1 MGNSQ
6 LDLGPAV
13 TAATSVITRYY
24 SDLSWIEGAAEQ
36 QLSQLLDVEGVD
48 AVAAFPDLHPGKF
61 GPVGVAIRSNRIHP
75 AYVGNDIG
83 CGMALFRLTMPER
96 KLNIEKTAKRLRQL
110 ASDDWD
116 AASDYL
122 TAAGLPPSLYP
133 FSLGTVGGGNHFCE
147 VLGVEEAD
155 ESFSGR
161 KGDLYLL
168 VHSGSRGLG
177 EATFSDLEESGHLGM
192 LPGSPSAVAYL
203 AGHDL
208 CVRWATL
215 NRQAIADRAAELI
228 GCDASLVADV
238 PHNLISYEE
247 NRFVHRKGA
256 ALARPGD
263 IVPVAGSRD
272 SLSFVVAAKDEVAK
286 AFNAL
291 SHGAGRKYDRATMR
305 HRLGAT
311 KAEREALV
319 RNAWGGRAIVE
330 DRNLLLEEAG
340 AAYKSSVHVVD
351 ELVKH
356 GLVEKQA
363 ALKPLVTFK
372 RADLHQEDHTAKDK
386 LLLDR
391 RKQRKSKHD

>member
-1 MGNSQ
+1 MGNIQ
-6 LDLGPAV
+6 LDCGPAV
-13 TAATSVITRYY
+13 TAASSVITRYY
-24 SDLSWIEGAAEQ
+24 SELSWIEGSAEQ
-36 QLSQLLDVEGVD
+36 QLIQLLDVDGVD

-61 GPVGVAIRSNRIHP
+61 GPVGVAIRSTRIHP

-83 CGMALFRLTMPER
+83 CGMALFRLSLPER
-96 KLNIEKTAKRLRQL
+96 KLNIEKTAKRLRRL

-116 AASDYL
+116 GAAEYL
-122 TAAGLPPSLYP
+122 VSSGLAPSLYP

-147 VLGVEEAD
+147 VLGVEEAQ
-155 ESFSGR
+155 STFSGR
-161 KGDLYLL
+161 KGDLFLL

-177 EATFSDLEESGHLGM
+177 EATFSNLDESRHFGM
-192 LPGSPSAVAYL
+192 DAGSSSAVSYL
-203 AGHDL
+203 DGHNL
-208 CVRWATL
+208 CVRWAAV
-215 NRQAIADRAAELI
+215 NRQAIADRAADLMGCEATLI
-228 GCDASLVADV
+228 ADV

-256 ALARPGD
+256 ALARSGD

-272 SLSFVVAAKDEVAK
+272 SLSFVVSAKEEVSK

-311 KAEREALV
+311 KAERESLV

-351 ELVKH
+351 ELVNH
-356 GLVEKQA
+356 GLVEKLA

>member
-1 MGNSQ
+1 MDNTQ
-6 LDLGPAV
+6 LDSGPAV
-13 TAATSVITRYY
+13 TAAPPVITRYY
-24 SDLSWIEGAAEQ
+24 SELSWIEGAAEQ
-36 QLSQLLDVEGVD
+36 QLSQLLDIEGVD
-48 AVAAFPDLHPGKF
+48 AVAAFPDLHPGKY
-61 GPVGVAIRSNRIHP
+61 GPVGVAIRSSRIHP

-83 CGMALFRLTMPER
+83 CGMALFRLSMPER
-96 KLNIEKTAKRLRQL
+96 KLNIDKAAKRLRQM
-110 ASDDWD
+110 ASDEWD

-122 TAAGLPPSLYP
+122 VSAGLLPSLYP

-147 VLGVEEAD
+147 ILGVEEAS
-155 ESFSGR
+155 EAFSGR
-161 KGDLYLL
+161 KGDLFLL

-177 EATFSDLEESGHLGM
+177 EAAFSNLDEGRHLGM
-192 LPGSPSAVAYL
+192 SADTPSAISYL
-203 AGHDL
+203 EGHDL
-208 CVRWATL
+208 CVRWAAI

-228 GCDASLVADV
+228 GCEASLVADV

-272 SLSFVVAAKDEVAK
+272 SLSFVVKAKDDVSK

-305 HRLGAT
+305 YRVGAT
-311 KAEREALV
+311 KAEREALT

-330 DRNLLLEEAG
+330 DRNMLLEEAG
-340 AAYKSSVHVVD
+340 AAYKSSIHVVE

-356 GLVEKQA
+356 GLVEKLA

>member
-13 TAATSVITRYY
+13 TAAVSVITRYY
-24 SDLSWIEGAAEQ
+24 SELSWIEGAAEQ
-36 QLSQLLDVEGVD
+36 QLTQLLDVEGVD
-48 AVAAFPDLHPGKF
+48 AIAAFPDLHPGKF
-61 GPVGVAIRSNRIHP
+61 GPVGVAIRSSRIHP

-83 CGMALFRLTMPER
+83 CGMALFRLSMPER

-122 TAAGLPPSLYP
+122 SAAGLHPSLYSS
-133 FSLGTVGGGNHFCE
+133 SLGTVGGGNHFCE
-147 VLGVEEAD
+147 VLGVEEVL
-155 ESFSGR
+155 EGFSGR
-161 KGDLYLL
+161 KGDLFLL

-177 EATFSDLEESGHLGM
+177 EATFSKLDEQRHLGM
-192 LPGSPSAVAYL
+192 VSDTLSAKSYL
-203 AGHDL
+203 EGHDL
-208 CVRWATL
+208 CVRWAAL

-228 GCDASLVADV
+228 GCEASLIADV

-272 SLSFVVAAKDEVAK
+272 SLSFVVKATDQVSK

-305 HRLGAT
+305 HRVGAT

-330 DRNLLLEEAG
+330 DKHLLLEEAG
-340 AAYKSSVHVVD
+340 AAYKSSVHVVE
-351 ELVKH
+351 ELVRH

-363 ALKPLVTFK
+363 SLKPLVTFK

-391 RKQRKSKHD
+391 RKQRKSKND